1 MTRNPKLV
9 SPEQPIS
16 RAAQIMRDS
25 DVGMVPVVKDLKSQT
40 LVGVITDRDITI
52 RCVAD
57 THGGPCTVGSHMTRD
72 NLETVGE
79 DAEAGAVLNA
89 MRRRELRR
97 IPVTGTDGKVIGV
110 IAQADIAMTDEIS
123 KEQVGEV
130 VKAISEPVRH

>member
-57 THGGPCTVGSHMTRD
+57 THGGPCTVGGHMTRD

>member
-9 SPEQPIS
+9 SPEAPIS

-25 DVGMVPVVKDLKSQT
+25 DVGMVPVVNDLKSQT

-57 THGGPCTVGSHMTRD
+57 THGGTCTVGGHMTRD

-79 DAEAGAVLNA
+79 DAEAGDVLNA

-97 IPVTGTDGKVIGV
+97 IPVTGTGGKVIGV